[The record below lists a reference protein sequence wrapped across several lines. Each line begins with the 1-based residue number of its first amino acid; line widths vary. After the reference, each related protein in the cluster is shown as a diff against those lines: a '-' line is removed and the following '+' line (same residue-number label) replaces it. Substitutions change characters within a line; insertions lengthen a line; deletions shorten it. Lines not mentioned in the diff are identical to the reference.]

1 MYEKDGHY
9 LSMKDLGANAKDIE
23 KAQTIVKNNIDLY
36 SKLISDNTTDTNPL
50 AKSPMNNFIKL
61 FCSKIKD
68 KLIDLF
74 PKTGVLDILEALSI
88 KMVKTPEDAFQSAYN
103 QTTTEEEVQEKLE
116 ENREEIEKSKVSTF
130 F

>member
-1 MYEKDGHY
+1 
-9 LSMKDLGANAKDIE
+9 
-23 KAQTIVKNNIDLY
+23 
-36 SKLISDNTTDTNPL
+36 
-50 AKSPMNNFIKL
+50 MNNFIKL

-74 PKTGVLDILEALSI
+74 PKAGVLDILEALSI
-88 KMVKTPEDAFQSAYN
+88 KMVKTPEGAFQSAYN

-116 ENREEIEKSKVSTF
+116 ENREEIEKSKISTF